1 MSSYRLKQLSPSLQ
15 EFMTAL
21 EMEGVRESMSGSA
34 GDREEGSLMH
44 RGGKAT
50 MMDEAVFRE
59 KLKNMG
65 QKSKRKFAQ
74 LAGMFSRR
82 KGAKQLLDQG
92 PGTNRY
98 LKNQL

>member
-1 MSSYRLKQLSPSLQ
+1 MFGKLEKLSTSLQ

-21 EMEGVRESMSGSA
+21 EMEGVREGMSSSVGER
-34 GDREEGSLMH
+34 GEGSLIH

-92 PGTNRY
+92 PGN
-98 LKNQL
+98 LP